1 MYLYL
6 KHVVFGA
13 GIICLLF
20 LTAIRPLFVVSSPLP
35 SAKTIVLLA
44 GSYEDRIPTVVGL
57 FHKGVAEKIVVTDDN
72 VRRGWSQKYQRNL
85 YSSERTYEALV
96 ALGVPGQA
104 IVNLPFSQSGTVF
117 DALAVRD
124 YLVKERVGEI
134 MLVTSDYHTRR
145 TLWIF
150 KRVLKDLPVTI
161 GITPAPSPFFSLS
174 ALKEP
179 FKLLYYRLR
188 YGLLNDLPV
197 KP

>member
-1 MYLYL
+1 
-6 KHVVFGA
+6 
-13 GIICLLF
+13 
-20 LTAIRPLFVVSSPLP
+20 
-35 SAKTIVLLA
+35 
-44 GSYEDRIPTVVGL
+44 
-57 FHKGVAEKIVVTDDN
+57 VAEKIVVTDDN

-117 DALAVRD
+117 DALAVRE
-124 YLVKERVGEI
+124 YLLKERVGEI

-150 KRVLKDLPVTI
+150 KRVLKDIPVSI
-161 GITPAPSPFFSLS
+161 GITPAPSPLFSLS
-174 ALKEP
+174 SLKEP
-179 FKLLYYRLR
+179 FKLLYYWLR